1 MSEVILA
8 PTPKLKAREIVVAP
22 RLPSMREAR
31 ETYKSPFDA
40 EGDIVVDCDLCGYH
54 AMGPRR
60 QVGAALRE
68 HHRLFHPNQ
77 TGVVLLNQ
85 PRQ

>member
-1 MSEVILA
+1 MSGVL
-8 PTPKLKAREIVVAP
+8 LKAREIVVAP
-22 RLPSMREAR
+22 RLPELRKEAYR
-31 ETYKSPFDA
+31 SPFDA
-40 EGDIVVDCDLCGYH
+40 EGDVVVDCDLCGYH

-60 QVGAALRE
+60 QVGLAMKE
-68 HHRLFHPNQ
+68 HHRVYHHQQ